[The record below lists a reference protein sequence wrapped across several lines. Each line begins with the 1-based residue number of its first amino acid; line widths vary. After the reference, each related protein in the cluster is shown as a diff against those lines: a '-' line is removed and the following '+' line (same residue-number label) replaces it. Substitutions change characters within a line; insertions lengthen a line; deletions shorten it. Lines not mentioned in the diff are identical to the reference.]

1 MDMRQTLKTALA
13 LAAAAVLA
21 TGAQA
26 SWYWPFGGGEGKASV
41 KLSDLVEQ
49 ASLEIDDAV
58 DAAAEGKLDEALEHY
73 RKALDELDRVEREN
87 PAITPLPEYAS
98 LRNKRAYVNAAM
110 DSIILEQSR
119 ENAKAVQVTDT
130 RELEKKFEERRRKR
144 LGLDAPPVPAAKPA
158 AKEPKEEEPKEEEP
172 AAGSEGVGEEA
183 PKEEAPRAAGKPVRK
198 EQSKPAAAMP
208 GKEEIDKALE
218 LRPDDAK
225 ALNMRARLEA
235 QSGDWRAA
243 EATLDRAIMTNP
255 RSYHAYYNMAA
266 LILKFRPESRE
277 AARRYYETGRDV
289 GGPVHKGLERE
300 FAK

>member
-158 AKEPKEEEPKEEEP
+158 ARRNQRRR
-172 AAGSEGVGEEA
+172 S
-183 PKEEAPRAAGKPVRK
+183 RQPVRK
-198 EQSKPAAAMP
+198 
-208 GKEEIDKALE
+208 AL
-218 LRPDDAK
+218 
-225 ALNMRARLEA
+225 
-235 QSGDWRAA
+235 
-243 EATLDRAIMTNP
+243 
-255 RSYHAYYNMAA
+255 
-266 LILKFRPESRE
+266 
-277 AARRYYETGRDV
+277 ARRRRRKRRRALPGSPCARSSQSLRRPCPARRRSTRR
-289 GGPVHKGLERE
+289 LN
-300 FAK
+300 

>member
-1 MDMRQTLKTALA
+1 MDMRQTLKAALA
-13 LAAAAVLA
+13 LAAAAVISA
-21 TGAQA
+21 GAQA
-26 SWYWPFGGGEGKASV
+26 SWYWPFGDDGEEKPSL

-49 ASLEIDDAV
+49 ASLEIDDAI
-58 DAAAEGKLDEALEHY
+58 DAAAEGKMDEALEHY

-87 PAITPLPEYAS
+87 PAIAPLPEYAS
-98 LRNKRAYVNAAM
+98 LRNKRAYVNAAI
-110 DSIILEQSR
+110 DSILLEQSR

-144 LGLDAPPVPAAKPA
+144 LGLDAPPVPAAKPTV
-158 AKEPKEEEPKEEEP
+158 KEPE
-172 AAGSEGVGEEA
+172 EEA
-183 PKEEAPRAAGKPVRK
+183 PKAEAAPEQPVDEPKEAAPQPAKEERKPKRK
-198 EQSKPAAAMP
+198 AAAAQVD
-208 GKEEIDKALE
+208 KAEIDKALE

-266 LILKFRPESRE
+266 LILKFRPDSRE

-300 FAK
+300 FSK

>member
-1 MDMRQTLKTALA
+1 MDMRQTLKAALA
-13 LAAAAVLA
+13 LAAAAVLSA
-21 TGAQA
+21 GAQA
-26 SWYWPFGGGEGKASV
+26 SWYWPFGDDGEEKPSL

-49 ASLEIDDAV
+49 ASLEIDDAI
-58 DAAAEGKLDEALEHY
+58 DAAAEGKMDEALEHY

-87 PAITPLPEYAS
+87 PAIAPLPEYAS
-98 LRNKRAYVNAAM
+98 LRNKRAYVNAAI
-110 DSIILEQSR
+110 DSILLEQSR

-144 LGLDAPPVPAAKPA
+144 LGLDAPPVPAAKPTVKEEDSKDEAPKADA
-158 AKEPKEEEPKEEEP
+158 APEQPVDEPKEAAPQPAKEERK
-172 AAGSEGVGEEA
+172 
-183 PKEEAPRAAGKPVRK
+183 PKRK
-198 EQSKPAAAMP
+198 AAAAQAD
-208 GKEEIDKALE
+208 KAEIDKALE

-266 LILKFRPESRE
+266 LILKFRPDSRE
-277 AARRYYETGRDV
+277 AARRYYETGRDI

-300 FAK
+300 FSK

>member
-1 MDMRQTLKTALA
+1 MDMRQTLKAALA
-13 LAAAAVLA
+13 LAAAAFLA
-21 TGAQA
+21 AGAQA
-26 SWYWPFGGGEGKASV
+26 SWYWPFGGGEEKASV

-49 ASLEIDDAV
+49 ASLEIDDAI
-58 DAAAEGKLDEALEHY
+58 DAAAEGKMDEALEHY

-87 PAITPLPEYAS
+87 PAIAPLPEYAS
-98 LRNKRAYVNAAM
+98 LRNKRAYVNAAI
-110 DSIILEQSR
+110 DSILLEQSR

-144 LGLDAPPVPAAKPA
+144 LGLDAPPVPAAPA
-158 AKEPKEEEPKEEEP
+158 VKK
-172 AAGSEGVGEEA
+172 EEA
-183 PKEEAPRAAGKPVRK
+183 PKAEAAPAQPAEETREPAPQPAKEERKPKRK
-198 EQSKPAAAMP
+198 AAAAQVE
-208 GKEEIDKALE
+208 KAEIDKALE

-266 LILKFRPESRE
+266 LILKFRPDSRE

-300 FAK
+300 FSK